1 MNYDEALT
9 YIHSVDWK
17 GSRPGLSRITEL
29 CSLLENPQ
37 KDLRFIHVAG
47 TNGKGSFC
55 RMLSGILTSAGY
67 RTGLFT
73 SPFVERFNERI
84 MLDNIEIPDYELAR
98 ATETV
103 RRFADSMQDPPTEFE
118 LITAIA
124 FVYFKTVGCDYVV
137 LECGMGG
144 RLDSTNVIE
153 DPILSVVTGIAL
165 DHTAYLGDTIEKI
178 AAEKGGI
185 IKEGRPCLYGGTD
198 RAAEAVLSEIAATRH
213 APFYTVDHDLLQ
225 VRKTGLDGT
234 VLDFGKW
241 KSVHLPLL
249 GAYQPRNTANVLTA
263 VDILR
268 KQGLKLSDEAVLR
281 GIADTRWKARFE
293 LLSRDPVVLYDGG
306 HNPEGVAAAAE
317 SIRAC
322 VGAKVNLLMGVMADK
337 DYETMVHTLS
347 PLAARVFTVTP
358 ANPRALKASE
368 LAARFETHGVPA
380 ASFATVPEG
389 LAAALADS
397 RTNGLPLVCLGS
409 LYLYAELVAA
419 YRQRTK

>member
-29 CSLLENPQ
+29 CSLLGDPQ

-55 RMLSGILTSAGY
+55 RMLSGILTAAGY

-84 MLDNIEIPDYELAR
+84 MLNNIEIPDDDLAR

-103 RRFADSMQDPPTEFE
+103 RPFADTMQDQPTEFE

-124 FVYFKTVGCDYVV
+124 FVYFKAVGCDFVV

-144 RLDSTNVIE
+144 RLDSTNVID
-153 DPILSVVTGIAL
+153 DPVLSVITGIAL
-165 DHTAYLGDTIEKI
+165 DHTAYLGDTVEKI

-185 IKEGRPCLYGGTD
+185 IKQGRPCLYGGKD
-198 RAAEAVLSEIAATRH
+198 RSAMQVLSEIAAARH
-213 APFYTVDHDLLQ
+213 APFYTVAHDRLQ
-225 VRKTGLDGT
+225 VLKTGLDGT
-234 VLDFGKW
+234 ILNFADW

-249 GAYQPRNTANVLTA
+249 GAYQPQNAANVLTA
-263 VDILR
+263 VGILR
-268 KQGLKLSDEAVLR
+268 EQGLKLPDEAVFR
-281 GIADTRWKARFE
+281 GIADAHWKARFE
-293 LLSRDPVVLYDGG
+293 LLGRDPVVLYDGG
-306 HNPEGVAAAAE
+306 HNPQGVAAAAE

-322 VGAKVNLLMGVMADK
+322 VGEKVNLLMGVMADK
-337 DYETMVHTLS
+337 DFETMVKNLS
-347 PLAARVFTVTP
+347 PLAVRVFTVTP
-358 ANPRALKASE
+358 ANPRALAASD
-368 LAARFETHGVPA
+368 LAARFSSVGVPA
-380 ASFATVPEG
+380 TAFATVPEG

-397 RTNGLPLVCLGS
+397 RENNRPLVCLGS

-419 YRQRTK
+419 YRQLTK